1 MAQKGDV
8 VILEINHSCQI
19 TDRLMMLDVSLDQEI
34 KRIQKTHSEIPDAIL
49 YYLIKAT
56 YQGFLDNGVGEKI
69 ALRQSLQA
77 IDDFI
82 NLPAEDAAEL
92 IEQSY
97 SKLNAMR
104 MREEARK
111 ETGNH
116 YDQKSVDF
124 SHSVV

>member
-1 MAQKGDV
+1 
-8 VILEINHSCQI
+8 
-19 TDRLMMLDVSLDQEI
+19 MMLDVSLDQEI